1 MPRTSALMTGKAA
14 TKTPR
19 IWNGN
24 LSAMSTA
31 TARIAVR
38 RNTID
43 MKWKKLE
50 ITAND
55 ASAIMS
61 ETATETT
68 TTTTTGTV
76 TGITGMTGTDKAGV
90 NLSAADNP

>member
-1 MPRTSALMTGKAA
+1 
-14 TKTPR
+14 
-19 IWNGN
+19 
-24 LSAMSTA
+24 
-31 TARIAVR
+31 
-38 RNTID
+38 

-50 ITAND
+50 RTANG
-55 ASAIMS
+55 ASAIMT
-61 ETATETT
+61 ETETETETT